1 MRIGIDAHRAAQI
14 ERHSM
19 PAPVEI
25 EAPRIRID
33 LDCNIMIGTGSKY
46 AGNVYLVAWA
56 SQQLPTSH
64 MAQNGRV
71 RITDRAKDAL
81 SLGRAI
87 ELEAAMHARDN
98 EIDFSSTSYG

>member
-46 AGNVYLVAWA
+46 AGECLPRSLGVAAAADQSYGPKW
-56 SQQLPTSH
+56 SCKDYRPREGC
-64 MAQNGRV
+64 AQSGAR
-71 RITDRAKDAL
+71 DRA
-81 SLGRAI
+81 
-87 ELEAAMHARDN
+87 
-98 EIDFSSTSYG
+98 